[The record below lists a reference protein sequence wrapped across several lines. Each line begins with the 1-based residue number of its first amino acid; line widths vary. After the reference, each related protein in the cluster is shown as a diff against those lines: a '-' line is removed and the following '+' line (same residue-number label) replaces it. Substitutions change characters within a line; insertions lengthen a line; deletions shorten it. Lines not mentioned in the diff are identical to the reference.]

1 MFISFLCLCCLRY
14 QDTKRKFTYAKKSAA
29 ALADST
35 GRGPCA
41 EYQLFF
47 IFKKVFKWFAV
58 AAKYSGAKFFF
69 PCGAARR

>member
-1 MFISFLCLCCLRY
+1 MSISAPAESPSGFPGVGQVRGGE
-14 QDTKRKFTYAKKSAA
+14 AAA

-47 IFKKVFKWFAV
+47 PFKKVFKWFAV